1 MTDEK
6 NTKRVN
12 SYNLAIKEWNEERKS
27 KGFKWSSPKKGTAEY
42 EEVQA
47 IKKRIEDEKK
57 PVKEEV
63 KNVVSFKV
71 EDMKADSKNVKK
83 RDDYSNVVKKL
94 MKTNTILTE
103 RIVEETDT
111 KKVLELVSKLKEN
124 TQMLTKARQ
133 LKQDNE

>member
-1 MTDEK
+1 MPEEK
-6 NTKRVN
+6 TKRVN

-47 IKKRIEDEKK
+47 IKKRIEDEKEK
-57 PVKEEV
+57 PVKEV

-83 RDDYSNVVKKL
+83 RDDYNNVVKKL

-103 RIVEETDT
+103 RIVEENDT
-111 KKVLELVSKLKEN
+111 KKVLELVAKLKEN
-124 TQMLTKARQ
+124 TLMLTKARQ

>member
-1 MTDEK
+1 MPEEK
-6 NTKRVN
+6 TKRVN
-12 SYNLAIKEWNEERKS
+12 SYNLAIKEWNEDRKS
-27 KGFKWSSPKKGTAEY
+27 KGFKWSSPKKGTTEY

-47 IKKRIEDEKK
+47 IKKRIEDEKEK
-57 PVKEEV
+57 PVKEV

-133 LKQDNE
+133 LKEDNE

>member
-1 MTDEK
+1 MPEEK
-6 NTKRVN
+6 TKRVN

-47 IKKRIEDEKK
+47 IKKRIEDEKEK
-57 PVKEEV
+57 PVKEV

-83 RDDYSNVVKKL
+83 RDDYNNVVKKL

-111 KKVLELVSKLKEN
+111 KKVLELVAKLKEN
-124 TQMLTKARQ
+124 TLMLTKARQ

>member
-1 MTDEK
+1 MTEQK
-6 NTKRVN
+6 TKRVN

-27 KGFKWSSPKKGTAEY
+27 KGFKWSSPRKNTKEY

-103 RIVEETDT
+103 RIVEETDA
-111 KKVLELVSKLKEN
+111 KKVLELVAKLKEN

-133 LKQDNE
+133 LKEDNE

>member
-1 MTDEK
+1 MTEEK
-6 NTKRVN
+6 TKRVN

-63 KNVVSFKV
+63 KNVVSFKI
-71 EDMKADSKNVKK
+71 EDMRADSKNVKK
-83 RDDYSNVVKKL
+83 RDDYSSVVKKL
-94 MKTNTILTE
+94 MKTNAILTE
-103 RIVEETDT
+103 RIVEETDA
-111 KKVLELVSKLKEN
+111 KKVLELVAKLKEN

-133 LKQDNE
+133 LKEDNE